1 MWALKVLPQSG
12 RIEGSFAYIAQD
24 AFSLDFLGDV
34 YTAQFDLDGRRLT
47 LFVHRADDDDTA
59 GDLLRQY
66 TAFFEKYGE
75 VVWQDEDAAR
85 RMVAGEV
92 AGVVDV
98 VFAKGRYLGGV
109 SGASELEAAREAAL
123 AFYEELQE

>member
-1 MWALKVLPQSG
+1 
-12 RIEGSFAYIAQD
+12 
-24 AFSLDFLGDV
+24 
-34 YTAQFDLDGRRLT
+34 
-47 LFVHRADDDDTA
+47 
-59 GDLLRQY
+59 
-66 TAFFEKYGE
+66 
-75 VVWQDEDAAR
+75 
-85 RMVAGEV
+85 MVAGEV